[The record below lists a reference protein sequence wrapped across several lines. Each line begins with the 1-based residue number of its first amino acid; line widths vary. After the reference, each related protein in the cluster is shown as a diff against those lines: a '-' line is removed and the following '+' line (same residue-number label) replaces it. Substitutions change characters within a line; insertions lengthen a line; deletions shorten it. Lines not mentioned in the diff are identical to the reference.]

1 MATNN
6 HKLIIITAPSG
17 AGKSSITRYL
27 INKYPKLTFSVSAAT
42 RLPRPGEV
50 HGEHY
55 YFMSVEAFQQ
65 KIKDDAFIEWEM
77 VYEGRYYGTLKSELF
92 RIWEAG
98 KTPVLDIDVQGAIH
112 VQQQYKGK
120 ALSIFI
126 EPPSIEELEKRLR
139 TRATETPES
148 IAVRLGKANYEIS
161 FRHQFNKIVVNDVLE
176 KACAETEQLIK
187 GFLGW

>member
-1 MATNN
+1 MANNN

-17 AGKSSITRYL
+17 AGKSSITQYL
-27 INKYPKLTFSVSAAT
+27 LKKYPKLTFSVSAAT
-42 RLPRPGEV
+42 REPRANEV
-50 HGEHY
+50 HGQHY
-55 YFMSVEAFQQ
+55 YFMSVEEFQQ

-77 VYEGRYYGTLKSELF
+77 VYEGRYYGTLKSEIF

-120 ALSIFI
+120 VLSIFI
-126 EPPSIEELEKRLR
+126 EPPSLEELERRLR

-148 IAVRLGKANYEIS
+148 IAIRLGKASYEIS
-161 FRHQFNKIVVNDVLE
+161 FRNQFNKIVVNDVLE
-176 KACAETEQLIK
+176 IACEETEEVINE
-187 GFLGW
+187 FLG

>member
-17 AGKSSITRYL
+17 AGKSSITKYL
-27 INKYPKLTFSVSAAT
+27 IDKFPKLTFSVSAAT
-42 RLPRPGEV
+42 RQPRPNEV
-50 HGEHY
+50 HGQHY
-55 YFMSVEAFQQ
+55 YFMGVGEFQQ

-77 VYEGRYYGTLKSELF
+77 VYEGRYYGTLKSELL

-126 EPPSIEELEKRLR
+126 EPPSIEELERRLK

-161 FRHQFNKIVVNDVLE
+161 FRHQFNKIIVNDVLE

-187 GFLGW
+187 EFLSW